1 MRACHCLLSERP
13 RCWKYC
19 VLALYSLPPWRSQAR
34 PHLHIPELGRMR
46 RTASHP
52 VTDCPNRR
60 QPQTTAIL
68 SSTTHVGLAV
78 AATLIPTFAVFY
90 RSMHHGIISTSA
102 LKRLHLLQLRLD
114 LLDSFDKPDCRNH
127 ARTTL
132 Q

>member
-1 MRACHCLLSERP
+1 
-13 RCWKYC
+13 CWKYC

-52 VTDCPNRR
+52 VTDYPNRR
-60 QPQTTAIL
+60 QPQTTAIP

-90 RSMHHGIISTSA
+90 RVHASWDHLNISAKPTSSA
-102 LKRLHLLQLRLD
+102 SAAPRPSRLFR
-114 LLDSFDKPDCRNH
+114 
-127 ARTTL
+127 
-132 Q
+132 